1 MNVMHV
7 SLKIPNLNS
16 IHKSLKENPK
26 GFMNTPEV
34 LDRATM
40 KVLVECD
47 MISLYFIKQ
56 ISSEFE
62 VICENIVTQK
72 EYLENTYIEA
82 LDSESVGK
90 YSKLRDAVCTLLST
104 RDSVYKDGYVD
115 NPSDFNIILP
125 ISAFKYKVRA
135 VIKNDAIHKIFSDT
149 IEMVLTGKTDAM
161 GNFIIPNEINPD
173 DTSAICAYRFHRY
186 ISNHVSKFIRNSKC
200 ELYDIM
206 QREYLSI
213 ANMEGIVPDV
223 KIAGIYGTECD
234 IKFFNTTP
242 EKLRENMKNSKK
254 SGSAKITLC
263 VHSTF
268 KDMFSIACQ
277 NGVDIVALGDLN
289 SFIKGGI
296 DIIKLNPIMDNYKI
310 RMAKSIADITT
321 SIQELLLHKSPLVY
335 NMAYMAIFNGQMIT
349 YVIDVD
355 STCQLKDEF
364 NPEFGKKIIST
375 LEKAKGIYNSL
386 ESFKID

>member
-1 MNVMHV
+1 MFCKNYLIIH
-7 SLKIPNLNS
+7 LLNLSKRNLFDFS
-16 IHKSLKENPK
+16 YCI
-26 GFMNTPEV
+26 F
-34 LDRATM
+34 
-40 KVLVECD
+40 
-47 MISLYFIKQ
+47 YFIKQ

-82 LDSESVGK
+82 LDAESVGK
-90 YSKLRDAVCTLLST
+90 YSKLRDAVCALLST

-173 DTSAICAYRFHRY
+173 DTSAICAYRFHKY

-268 KDMFSIACQ
+268 KDMFSIACH

-289 SFIKGGI
+289 SFLKGGI
-296 DIIKLNPIMDNYKI
+296 DIGGNVPYLILGHLVLGLDGGLHP
-310 RMAKSIADITT
+310 ADGVEHRGVVPA
-321 SIQELLLHKSPLVY
+321 ELLSNV
-335 NMAYMAIFNGQMIT
+335 G
-349 YVIDVD
+349 
-355 STCQLKDEF
+355 
-364 NPEFGKKIIST
+364 
-375 LEKAKGIYNSL
+375 
-386 ESFKID
+386 